1 MPAAIMNGIHSGNMA
16 CFDDNEIAGP
26 AGRGCHRTFKNKPG
40 EGTDAFCFQGLG
52 SRRAGGDG
60 VAGGLDIR

>member
-1 MPAAIMNGIHSGNMA
+1 MNGIHYGNMA

-40 EGTDAFCFQGLG
+40 EGIDALCFQDMRG
-52 SRRAGGDG
+52 RCACDAG
-60 VAGGLDIR
+60 VAGGLDIS